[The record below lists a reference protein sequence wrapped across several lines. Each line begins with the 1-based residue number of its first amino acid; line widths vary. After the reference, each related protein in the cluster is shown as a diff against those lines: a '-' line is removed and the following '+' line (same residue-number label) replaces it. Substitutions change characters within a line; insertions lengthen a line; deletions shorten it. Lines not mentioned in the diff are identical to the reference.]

1 MLSVREKQILAQPM
15 KRHLATLAIAGLLVA
30 DLHSQELNT
39 GPAAGTALTP
49 VKAYGVGGPH
59 PGAFAGKEFDVAGEI
74 GDGPGAILF
83 MHELTRN
90 ILPVV
95 RGLDQFGAE
104 YSLKG
109 FKTFVLML
117 SPDRTA
123 AESRLKAVNGSLKLR
138 NPVVLSLDGAEGPGN
153 YALNRKATLSLVL
166 VDKGKV
172 VRTHAYTDVNAEDE
186 GILRGWVE
194 EIVGSIPENL
204 GEYRQLAKANL
215 PKEAGALRSLA
226 VEQAVEIKR
235 LQAQV
240 KRLKEQ
246 QGGRYGGMR
255 PDRRNMQRG
264 AQPQMRRE
272 GAAREGEA
280 KRPDSRRGEGA
291 PKRSEGRGG
300 EGSRRGGERDMKK
313 ESGGDAKPQRQGR
326 PPEDPQ
332 LNSLLRSF
340 IRQTND
346 DARADEVFAQIAA
359 RAKESDALRAEAVE
373 MFKLML
379 SFRDRYGTKHAQE
392 LAEGFLKENAKP
404 AKRGR

>member
-1 MLSVREKQILAQPM
+1 M
-15 KRHLATLAIAGLLVA
+15 KRHVALFAIAGLLVGE
-30 DLHSQELNT
+30 LHSQDLKT
-39 GPAAGTALTP
+39 GPSAGTKLTP

-59 PGAFAGKEFDVAGEI
+59 PGPYTGREFDVAREI

-95 RGLDQFGAE
+95 RGLDQFGSE

-109 FKTFVLML
+109 FKTFTLML

-166 VDKGKV
+166 VDGGKV

-194 EIVGSIPENL
+194 EMVGSIPENL
-204 GEYRQLAKANL
+204 GDYREMAKANL
-215 PKEAGALRSLA
+215 PKEAGELRSLA
-226 VEQAVEIKR
+226 VEQAVEIRR

-240 KRLKEQ
+240 ARLKEQ
-246 QGGRYGGMR
+246 QGGRYGMR
-255 PDRRNMQRG
+255 QDPRNMRRG
-264 AQPQMRRE
+264 EQPKMRRD
-272 GAAREGEA
+272 GAAREGGSQ
-280 KRPDSRRGEGA
+280 RPDGRRGEGA
-291 PKRSEGRGG
+291 GRGG
-300 EGSRRGGERDMKK
+300 EREMKK
-313 ESGGDAKPQRQGR
+313 DGGSDAKPQRQGR
-326 PPEDPQ
+326 PPEDPE

-346 DARADEVFAQIAA
+346 DSRADEVFGQIQA
-359 RAKESDALRAEAVE
+359 RAKESDELRVEAVE
-373 MFKLML
+373 MFRLML